1 MRYPENE
8 VTVDDTRVHADAH
21 VPGKC
26 FYCEGTLGNPH
37 GAECVVPNRP
47 VKVRLTMD
55 LVVSAPQKWDQRMI
69 EFHYNDSSW
78 CADNIVEEIHRTVA
92 ARQEGYCALCGVT
105 SITYLG
111 EATLEDAVEAGLVP
125 DPDAK
130 A

>member
-1 MRYPENE
+1 
-8 VTVDDTRVHADAH
+8 
-21 VPGKC
+21 
-26 FYCEGTLGNPH
+26 
-37 GAECVVPNRP
+37 
-47 VKVRLTMD
+47 MD